1 MKGLH
6 FVTMVP
12 PGPHGHVIFGLDTG
26 HPEHCEI
33 GFGFKFL
40 KKLNPISIAKAIAK
54 SPITKI
60 VAGGAAFVF
69 PPVGVPALAAVGMAD
84 KLIDGA
90 KKANQVA
97 SALKKGKAN
106 PRALTPKQKAD
117 INAGVAAKNIL
128 IRTQALAKKGDPN
141 AKRALGVVHARLRQR
156 KAGKRIAFTLTPDGR
171 IHHEPE
177 TSV

>member
-12 PGPHGHVIFGLDTG
+12 PGPHGHVIFGLDTA

-54 SPITKI
+54 SPIVKV
-60 VAGGAAFVF
+60 VAGAAAFVC
-69 PPVGVPALAAVGMAD
+69 PVVGVPALAAIGMAD
-84 KLIDGA
+84 KIIDGA

-97 SALKKGKAN
+97 ASIKKGKVN
-106 PRALTPKQKAD
+106 PKKLSPMQKRD
-117 INAGVAAKNIL
+117 INAGIAAKNIL
-128 IRTQALAKKGDPN
+128 LNTQRLAKQGDPG
-141 AKRALGVVHARLRQR
+141 AKRALAVVNARLKQR
-156 KAGKRIAFTLTPDGR
+156 KAGKRVLFVLTPDGR

-177 TSV
+177 AGV